1 MRKIFVFAIILFGLP
16 LISQQAFSQQALSR
30 QAAQKSGP
38 GKPSA
43 HAASSDTPT
52 REQVLQLFDLLKV
65 RQNMEVMMDGMKD
78 TARTGAE
85 DILRQKVED
94 PSEKQIAM
102 THKIFND
109 VFGELPIQE
118 MMEAVIPVY
127 QRHLTRSDI
136 EALITFYSS
145 PVGQKLLREQPA
157 MIRES
162 VQAGSEIGRKRLD
175 EIMLTLDRRI
185 AEMLENEGKAAKKP

>member
-1 MRKIFVFAIILFGLP
+1 MRKILVFAIIFFGIS
-16 LISQQAFSQQALSR
+16 LISQAAFSQQA
-30 QAAQKSGP
+30 AQKAGP
-38 GKPSA
+38 GKSSA
-43 HAASSDTPT
+43 QAASADMPT
-52 REQVLQLFDLLKV
+52 REQVHQLFDLLKV

-78 TARTGAE
+78 AARTGAE
-85 DILRQKVED
+85 DILRQKVDD

-109 VFGELPIQE
+109 VFGELPIEE
-118 MMEAVIPVY
+118 MMEAVVPVY

-136 EALITFYSS
+136 EALIKFYSS

-162 VQAGSEIGRKRLD
+162 VLAGSEIGRKRLD
-175 EIMLTLDRRI
+175 EIMLKLDRRI
-185 AEMLENEGKAAKKP
+185 AEMVENEQKAAKKP

>member
-1 MRKIFVFAIILFGLP
+1 MRKVFVFAILFFGLP
-16 LISQQAFSQQALSR
+16 LVSHQAFLQQVS
-30 QAAQKSGP
+30 AQQTTQKTEP

-43 HAASSDTPT
+43 QATSSDTPT
-52 REQVLQLFDLLKV
+52 REQVLELFDLLKV
-65 RQNMEVMMDGMKD
+65 RQNMEVMMEGMKD

-85 DILRQKVED
+85 DILRQKVEE

-102 THKIFND
+102 THKIFSD

-145 PVGQKLLREQPA
+145 RVGQKLLHEQSA

-175 EIMLTLDRRI
+175 EIMLELDRRI
-185 AEMLENEGKAAKKP
+185 AEMVKSDEKAAKKP

>member
-30 QAAQKSGP
+30 QAAQKSEP

-43 HAASSDTPT
+43 QAASSDTPT

-94 PSEKQIAM
+94 PSAKQIAM

-145 PVGQKLLREQPA
+145 PIGQKLLREQPA

-175 EIMLTLDRRI
+175 EIMLKLDRRI
-185 AEMLENEGKAAKKP
+185 AEMVENEGKAAKKP

>member
-16 LISQQAFSQQALSR
+16 LISQQAFSQQAT
-30 QAAQKSGP
+30 QKSQP
-38 GKPSA
+38 GKTSA
-43 HAASSDTPT
+43 QAASSDTPT

-145 PVGQKLLREQPA
+145 PVGQKLLHEQPA

-175 EIMLTLDRRI
+175 EIMLKLDRRI